1 MPSPSVSTFTFPSTT
16 EPVFSASTSEPVF
29 ESPNHT
35 QTSQTTQSQQLQQ
48 YHTTTVS
55 NNNAKFPYL
64 KKEEY
69 ETWAM
74 KMEYWIMNKQI
85 AVQRE
90 TKARTI
96 LLQSLPE
103 DHMADF
109 HHLDDARD
117 IWLAVKARFGGND
130 ESKKMRKSMLK
141 QEFSEFRVSESEGL
155 HKGYDRFQ
163 KILSQ
168 LNQMQAKPD
177 NEDCNMKFLRAL
189 PPSWSQVVAQV
200 MIQEALCDGKCSSI
214 LLLAESDPQHQIT
227 YEDEQNLKRKFGR
240 KMKFNNKDV
249 ARYSSFKLKELDKT
263 EEPKALLSVD
273 SMLNWSDHEGEDV
286 ESGAAQVY
294 GMITGAEE
302 DATDSATGN
311 ATGVVADDV
320 SNAAAEF
327 ALMGISSQVQTC
339 PFGCEH
345 LYAEL
350 KKEFDNVEVQYK
362 ECYIQVQAYKSTLQ
376 TLEQQKGWY
385 QSNQLALEER
395 IRILTANLENTTN
408 MLKYTE
414 KLNEQAKLEKLNDK
428 VQLEETKASIFDTT
442 PEDVAEKPLYDRF
455 VKAVGMHAV
464 PPPITGTFMPPS
476 NNPDLDDTQFT
487 YGSKSNNYV
496 ETNSF
501 HVDFKTMSETADQ
514 QPSSTNDNSSF
525 SFKENVKPPRNSCNK
540 SGVNSRSFCKRKS
553 FGSKTCF
560 VCGSKFHLIKDCDF
574 YEKHLELHNKPLW
587 NNVTHIPS
595 FVPKAT
601 SVPTG
606 SRNRPTFVPAGSR
619 PGYHNHINMDEGRW
633 GTAVKPL
640 AGCSWSIQ
648 KSNMQWGSK
657 NNGDLHHLH
666 EWVGSRSMTGNKEK
680 LVDFVKIVG
689 GTVTFGGGDGKITGK
704 GTIRTSK
711 LDFENEFQLPENSQV
726 VVRVP
731 KRNNLY
737 CFNLTD
743 IKPERDVTC
752 LLAKASLVESTKWH
766 RRMAH
771 VNFKNMNKLAK
782 HGLVNGLP
790 SKLFTNKHNCVAC
803 NKGKQHKASYKAITA
818 VSTISAPLQLLHMDL
833 FGPISIR
840 SIDHKYYSLVVTDD
854 FSRCDNGTEF
864 KNSKLIEL
872 CGSKGI
878 RRDYSNARTPQQNG
892 VAERKNRTLIE
903 AARTMLADSMLPT
916 MFWTEATPYELVSGK
931 VPNISYLKPFGCLV
945 TILNTSDHLGKFE
958 GKADEGFIVGYA
970 AHSKAYRV
978 YNLSSKKIEET
989 LNLRYLEDKPNVQG
1003 LGHEWYFDLDYL
1015 TDSLGYTRFKT
1026 NQPAGTQDTNIHAG
1040 TQDDSDS
1047 ECDEQVIVVPSFP
1060 SNSFSGP
1067 KVNEASEMMESSS
1080 DYAEEL
1086 ARLQKQAYEANT
1098 TAEKHLSQ
1106 ADLATSRN
1114 VVPTGKVVSAAD
1126 VFDGHPET
1134 STPVCTPVHTDA
1146 TSLPPGHSLGSSEHS
1161 SRYPSPSDLANS
1173 MSSSSEM
1180 EDIHH
1185 HPDTGIFSSSS
1196 YDDDFGGTVT
1206 NLAPSVVVDSV
1217 PTKRVNTI
1225 HPQSQ
1230 ILGDLT
1236 SPVQT
1241 RGTLKKSKFGAS
1253 AFVSYVHDQQRN
1265 NHTDY
1270 LHCLFACFLSQ
1281 LEPSSVAQALNDP
1294 AWVEAMQEEMQQ
1306 FINQKVWQLVPLPDG
1321 KIAIG
1326 TKWILKNKR
1335 DARGIVV
1342 RNKARLV
1349 AQGHRQE
1356 EGIDYDEVFAPV
1368 ARIEAIRLFL
1378 AFASYMGFMVYQMD
1392 VKSAFLYGEIEEEV
1406 YVTQPKGFED
1416 PHFPKHVYRVVKAL
1430 YGLHQAPRA
1439 WYARLSTFL
1448 LKHNYRR
1455 GTIDKTLFIKKNSR
1469 DIILVQVYVDDIIF
1483 GSTNKAWCDEF
1494 EVLMKGEFEMSAMGE
1509 LTFFLGLQVKQKPD
1523 GIFISQDK
1531 YVQDMLKK
1539 FDMESVRPATT
1550 PFEASKPKSK
1560 DEPDDAVNVH
1570 LYRSMIGSLM
1580 YLTASR
1586 PDIQFAVSACSRH
1599 QVTPL
1604 TSNLNAVKKIFKY
1617 LKGQPKLGLWYPR
1630 DSPFVL
1636 EAYSDSDYA
1645 GSHGDRKSTT
1655 GGCQF
1660 LGRRLISWQC
1670 KKQTIVATSSTKAE
1684 YVAAASCCGQVLKI
1698 HTDENVAD
1706 LLTKAFDGP
1715 RMWPYTDDKVLILG
1729 WLSVFSGVARVP
1741 TGSVTGS
1748 YCYRG
1753 VGLVLWGDLKV
1764 LIDSPEVNDG
1774 SDVWK
1779 NQNTWIIQ
1787 SWKLYSSTGIHVLE
1801 TVSGLVLHM
1810 FVNKKYPLSV
1820 NLIEQIFDHQLEIS
1834 RDTVGN
1840 ELTTA
1845 IQLIAFLKKQIS
1857 DSRRPKTV
1865 FSDKWFLMC
1874 NSPMFYVPRVE
1885 MVINPPWEQTLSG
1898 SQGLASPEQTATVE
1912 NSFSPPWIIPFLGAN
1927 GLTSPRVNG
1936 YLGRIV
1942 RNYELL
1948 VPTGSTQFLLT
1959 VKFSLPGLLESP
1971 SIMESIKRYS
1981 KVCAY
1986 AERQAENK
1994 RKLNNNHQAQQQPPK
2009 KQNVARAYSARTS
2022 KKKEYA
2028 RTLPSPAATN
2038 NQRTLTSYECG
2049 NQGHYMSDCPELKNQ
2064 NHGNQARGIEAHG
2077 MVYALG
2083 GGETDQDLDN
2093 MEDDINA

>member
-1 MPSPSVSTFTFPSTT
+1 
-16 EPVFSASTSEPVF
+16 
-29 ESPNHT
+29 
-35 QTSQTTQSQQLQQ
+35 
-48 YHTTTVS
+48 
-55 NNNAKFPYL
+55 
-64 KKEEY
+64 
-69 ETWAM
+69 
-74 KMEYWIMNKQI
+74 
-85 AVQRE
+85 
-90 TKARTI
+90 
-96 LLQSLPE
+96 
-103 DHMADF
+103 
-109 HHLDDARD
+109 
-117 IWLAVKARFGGND
+117 
-130 ESKKMRKSMLK
+130 
-141 QEFSEFRVSESEGL
+141 
-155 HKGYDRFQ
+155 
-163 KILSQ
+163 
-168 LNQMQAKPD
+168 
-177 NEDCNMKFLRAL
+177 
-189 PPSWSQVVAQV
+189 
-200 MIQEALCDGKCSSI
+200 
-214 LLLAESDPQHQIT
+214 
-227 YEDEQNLKRKFGR
+227 
-240 KMKFNNKDV
+240 
-249 ARYSSFKLKELDKT
+249 
-263 EEPKALLSVD
+263 
-273 SMLNWSDHEGEDV
+273 
-286 ESGAAQVY
+286 
-294 GMITGAEE
+294 
-302 DATDSATGN
+302 
-311 ATGVVADDV
+311 
-320 SNAAAEF
+320 
-327 ALMGISSQVQTC
+327 
-339 PFGCEH
+339 
-345 LYAEL
+345 
-350 KKEFDNVEVQYK
+350 
-362 ECYIQVQAYKSTLQ
+362 
-376 TLEQQKGWY
+376 
-385 QSNQLALEER
+385 
-395 IRILTANLENTTN
+395 

-414 KLNEQAKLEKLNDK
+414 KLNEQAKHEKLDYK
-428 VQLEETKASIFDTT
+428 AKLEESKARFDKWEDSFKNLDKLIHSSMSSRSKFGLGFGETFGSTEVFDPSAPSIFDTT
-442 PEDVAEKPLYDRF
+442 PEDVAEKPLYDMF
-455 VKAVGMHAV
+455 VKAVGIALSLV
-464 PPPITGTFMPPS
+464 IKQLTKSSDQTGTAELCILVSMCLLHIS
-476 NNPDLDDTQFT
+476 LIC
-487 YGSKSNNYV
+487 SKGI
-496 ETNSF
+496 
-501 HVDFKTMSETADQ
+501 
-514 QPSSTNDNSSF
+514 
-525 SFKENVKPPRNSCNK
+525 NVA
-540 SGVNSRSFCKRKS
+540 
-553 FGSKTCF
+553 T
-560 VCGSKFHLIKDCDF
+560 
-574 YEKHLELHNKPLW
+574 
-587 NNVTHIPS
+587 IPS
-595 FVPKAT
+595 FVPRPA
-601 SVPTG
+601 SVPAG
-606 SRNRPTFVPAGSR
+606 SRNRPTSVPAGRPFSAGWKNNAARPMTRPTSHYFQHFSR
-619 PGYHNHINMDEGRW
+619 PGYYNHMNMDEGRW
-633 GTAVKPL
+633 GTAENPHKNRDLGIVDS
-640 AGCSWSIQ
+640 GC
-648 KSNMQWGSK
+648 
-657 NNGDLHHLH
+657 
-666 EWVGSRSMTGNKEK
+666 SRSMTGNKEK

-689 GTVTFGGGDGKITGK
+689 GTVTFGGGDGKITRK

-711 LDFENEFQLPENSQV
+711 LDFENVYYVEELQTFNLFSVSQICDTKNKVLFTDKECLVLSKEFPLPDNSQV
-726 VVRVP
+726 VLRVLRVP
-731 KRNNLY
+731 RRNNLY

-790 SKLFTNKHNCVAC
+790 SKLFTNEHNCVAC

-833 FGPISIR
+833 FGPTSIR

-916 MFWTEATPYELVSGK
+916 MFWTEAVSTACYVLNRVLVTKPHNKTPYELVSGK
-931 VPNISYLKPFGCLV
+931 VPNISHLKPFGCLV

-978 YNLSSKKIEET
+978 YNLSSKRIEET

-1026 NQPAGTQDTNIHAG
+1026 NHPAGTQDTNIHAG

-1098 TAEKHLSQ
+1098 IAEQHLSQ
-1106 ADLATSRN
+1106 ADIATSRN
-1114 VVPTGKVVSAAD
+1114 GVPAGKVVPAAD
-1126 VFDGHPET
+1126 VSAGHSET
-1134 STPVCTPVHTDA
+1134 STPVCTPVHTA
-1146 TSLPPGHSLGSSEHS
+1146 APSFPPGHSLGSSAHS
-1161 SRYPSPSDLANS
+1161 TRYPSPSDLANS
-1173 MSSSSEM
+1173 MSSFSEM
-1180 EDIHH
+1180 EDIYH
-1185 HPDTGIFSSSS
+1185 HPDIGIFSSSS

-1217 PTKRVNTI
+1217 PTKR
-1225 HPQSQ
+1225 
-1230 ILGDLT
+1230 
-1236 SPVQT
+1236 T

-1483 GSTNKAWCDEF
+1483 GSTNKAWCADF

-1509 LTFFLGLQVKQKPD
+1509 LTFFLGLQVKQNPD

-1645 GSHGDRKSTT
+1645 GSNGDRKSTT

-1670 KKQTIVATSSTKAE
+1670 KKQTIVATSSTEAE
-1684 YVAAASCCGQVLKI
+1684 YVAAANCCGQVLKI

-1715 RMWPYTDDKVLILG
+1715 RYAISHDPIIYDSLVKQFWSTASLRASEEGPPAILATIDRTPYTITESLVRSQLQLDDPGGVEDLPIADIYLGMDNLGYLSEGKLTFFKNKFSPQWRDHMPLVGIMLPPAQAAIAATTSGAPVNEQAPSSDPNIASSSRPHESAPDQFTSTNVEDKTMGGSFQTSPPRSTQAPPEGTTLGGAEDLDKLTALSSLVSTLMKKVNTQESELNAHKLLFKEVVGKLVKKVKLLEDKLKGRKRKFVMTDSDKEEDAEQDVDPLIKLAKAATTAAAD
-1729 WLSVFSGVARVP
+1729 SAVP
-1741 TGSVTGS
+1741 TGGSHEDAIPPSSYIPSDKFAGGSNVPAGATTGFAADPS
-1748 YCYRG
+1748 NKGKSPLLEEDQSKKDHLGKEAETENDNRG
-1753 VGLVLWGDLKV
+1753 LNSAKYYTDSDWTDIMGQVHANQGLTAVIL
-1764 LIDSPEVNDG
+1764 G
-1774 SDVWK
+1774 SDVNEDNFAERMK
-1779 NQNTWIIQ
+1779 ATGEDVEVPSNTA
-1787 SWKLYSSTGIHVLE
+1787 STAQH
-1801 TVSGLVLHM
+1801 
-1810 FVNKKYPLSV
+1810 
-1820 NLIEQIFDHQLEIS
+1820 
-1834 RDTVGN
+1834 
-1840 ELTTA
+1840 
-1845 IQLIAFLKKQIS
+1845 
-1857 DSRRPKTV
+1857 
-1865 FSDKWFLMC
+1865 
-1874 NSPMFYVPRVE
+1874 
-1885 MVINPPWEQTLSG
+1885 
-1898 SQGLASPEQTATVE
+1898 
-1912 NSFSPPWIIPFLGAN
+1912 
-1927 GLTSPRVNG
+1927 
-1936 YLGRIV
+1936 
-1942 RNYELL
+1942 
-1948 VPTGSTQFLLT
+1948 TGST
-1959 VKFSLPGLLESP
+1959 
-1971 SIMESIKRYS
+1971 
-1981 KVCAY
+1981 
-1986 AERQAENK
+1986 
-1994 RKLNNNHQAQQQPPK
+1994 PK
-2009 KQNVARAYSARTS
+2009 KVGTRKKRLGQKGVHPSHFTIPIEDGDPEAEHKMCIKYASDADSASDDDTPVNLHAVVDWELLPTGLGWINIIYRKDNSRKCFTSLREILHLVTRADLMTIYGQYCVRHFIGYKQAGR
-2022 KKKEYA
+2022 
-2028 RTLPSPAATN
+2028 
-2038 NQRTLTSYECG
+2038 
-2049 NQGHYMSDCPELKNQ
+2049 EL
-2064 NHGNQARGIEAHG
+2064 
-2077 MVYALG
+2077 VLFFG
-2083 GGETDQDLDN
+2083 GSLRVFD
-2093 MEDDINA
+2093 